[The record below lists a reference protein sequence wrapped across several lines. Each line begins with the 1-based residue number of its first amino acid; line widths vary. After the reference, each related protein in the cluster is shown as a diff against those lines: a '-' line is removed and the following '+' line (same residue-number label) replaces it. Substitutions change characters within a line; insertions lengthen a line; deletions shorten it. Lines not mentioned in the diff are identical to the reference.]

1 MLLLV
6 YTKASTLCAATIS
19 NKKRTRTSRTHRIT
33 AQHVSSS
40 ILLSALLFLWFRRHY
55 SRCAL
60 RIFETPRAHELE
72 MALLTLSR
80 PSISSSTSGAR
91 RRGHGFGTTTRT
103 HAILAPGRRHGG
115 SGSRSESG
123 RGWTTSRE
131 GLGAV
136 AGAVAGAG
144 APRPLRCSISEC
156 SASAKGGYVR
166 RHVRVVTAHASD
178 AGNAKEGAGESSSG
192 AGPPEENA
200 TVVVLQSVGRTFSSY
215 GYFSF
220 WCVMPR

>member
-1 MLLLV
+1 MGFF
-6 YTKASTLCAATIS
+6 YTS
-19 NKKRTRTSRTHRIT
+19 
-33 AQHVSSS
+33 
-40 ILLSALLFLWFRRHY
+40 FLRHY
-55 SRCAL
+55 SCCAL

-91 RRGHGFGTTTRT
+91 RRGHRFGTTTRT
-103 HAILAPGRRHGG
+103 HAILAPARRHGG

-136 AGAVAGAG
+136 AVAGA
-144 APRPLRCSISEC
+144 ARPLRCSIPEC

-166 RHVRVVTAHASD
+166 RHARAVTAHASD